1 MVNVGVIGVGYL
13 GQHHARIF
21 SEIEGV
27 RLVGVV
33 DADFE
38 RAKEIAAKYGC
49 EAFAELND
57 IIDRTDALSI
67 ATPTIAHYE
76 VAAACIL
83 KGRHL
88 LIEKPLT
95 ATLEE
100 ADRLIET
107 AKKAGVIM
115 QVGLLERFNPVVVSA
130 FDLSSHLTYI
140 ETERLSPFLGRS
152 LDIDITLD
160 LMIHDIDI
168 LLALKKRDGA
178 KVKEIRASG
187 AAMLTDKIDFAKAW
201 LEFDDG
207 CCASLTASRISE
219 AKSRRMLMLQK
230 GSCLSLDYQEMII
243 KRFTRK
249 DGVYGA
255 EEIAVERKEPLK
267 EELQDFIRCI
277 LNKERPLVSASDGRE
292 ALELVLRISQMIK
305 KNRQGVLNS

>member
-21 SEIEGV
+21 SEIEGA

-33 DADFE
+33 DADLE

-49 EAFAELND
+49 EAFAEIND
-57 IIDRTDALSI
+57 IIDKTDALSI

-76 VAAACIL
+76 AAATCIS
-83 KGRHL
+83 KGKHL

-100 ADRLIET
+100 ADRLIE
-107 AKKAGVIM
+107 AADKAGLIV
-115 QVGLLERFNPVVVSA
+115 QVGLLERFNPVVVKA

-160 LMIHDIDI
+160 LMIHDVDI

-178 KVKEIRASG
+178 KVKEIRGSG
-187 AAMLTDKIDFAKAW
+187 AMMLTENIDFAKAW

-230 GSCLSLDYQEMII
+230 GACLSLDYQAMAI

-255 EEIAVERKEPLK
+255 EEIFVEKKEPLK

-277 LNKERPLVSASDGRE
+277 VQKKRPLVSALDGRE

-305 KNRQGVLNS
+305 NNRQGA